1 MADTSYSPKTY
12 SKQGGDVFVVASGGE
27 LKIEPGGKLTND
39 GTQASAVA
47 LLTDSTGGTANDTLV
62 AISGTYTQSEVRD
75 NFADLAAKVNAIIN
89 ALKGVGILP

>member
-1 MADTSYSPKTY
+1 MADSSYSPKTY
-12 SKQGGDVFVVASGGE
+12 HKQGGDEFVIASGG
-27 LKIEPGGKLTND
+27 KFTIETGGQMTAN